1 MTNLFYYFL
10 LVIDKNKLLIFSIL
24 ISFLVF
30 TFLLDRLKLS
40 CAERENKIIHRL
52 RVFISVTLIFI
63 FLIIIIYKFYSGLNF
78 DIGLLGLIISFL
90 ISFTISNFVLNKFK
104 FSKNIYIRFIQRFV
118 IYNIIFITVIAFI
131 IYLSSL
137 FNLIP
142 TIYCSNGEDNISNK
156 GKDVIKVNSETDDT
170 NKEYY
175 NFKISKNLFDNGLHT
190 VGEASKMAVDKVV
203 PNIGAGA
210 AAGTAAAA
218 AVKATSGLPPLQRA
232 GAVAATALVTAAST
246 KVGLDIGNAISKNT
260 DFSGV
265 IKNSPHANP
274 DIMATPPSPDSL
286 IINSTLESSDITS
299 PLQDLLIYSFTLDIF
314 ILLLL
319 ISLLIII
326 FNRYILSFNLNFIN
340 SILNKYI
347 SIKIRNWF
355 NKYLNTGIDY
365 NNKLVLFMFIINSIG
380 LFLIVLLKIFL
391 SSELLINIDSYIE
404 VHNYIHYK

>member
-1 MTNLFYYFL
+1 M
-10 LVIDKNKLLIFSIL
+10 I
-24 ISFLVF
+24 
-30 TFLLDRLKLS
+30 
-40 CAERENKIIHRL
+40 A
-52 RVFISVTLIFI
+52 
-63 FLIIIIYKFYSGLNF
+63 
-78 DIGLLGLIISFL
+78 
-90 ISFTISNFVLNKFK
+90 FTIYLLN
-104 FSKNIYIRFIQRFV
+104 
-118 IYNIIFITVIAFI
+118 
-131 IYLSSL
+131 L

-142 TIYCSNGEDNISNK
+142 TIYCSSGEDNITNK

-175 NFKISKNLFDNGLHT
+175 NFKISKKLVDNGLHT
-190 VGEASKMAVDKVV
+190 VGEASKMAADKIV

-218 AVKATSGLPPLQRA
+218 AVKVTSGLPPLQRA

-246 KVGLDIGNAISKNT
+246 KVGLNIGSAISKNT
-260 DFSGV
+260 DLSAI

-274 DIMATPPSPDSL
+274 DRMATPPSPDPF

-299 PLQDLLIYSFTLDIF
+299 PLQDLLIYSFILDIS
-314 ILLLL
+314 ILILL

-326 FNRYILSFNLNFIN
+326 FNRYILSFNLNFFN

-365 NNKLVLFMFIINSIG
+365 NNKLIFFIFIINSIG